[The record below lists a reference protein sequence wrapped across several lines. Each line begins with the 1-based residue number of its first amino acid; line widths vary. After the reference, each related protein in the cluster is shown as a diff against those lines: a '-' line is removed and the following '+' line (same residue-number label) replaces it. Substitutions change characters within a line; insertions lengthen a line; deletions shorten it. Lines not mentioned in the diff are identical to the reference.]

1 MPNRFSRH
9 LPWALLVA
17 LPLATACARDSV
29 PSLSAP
35 EALERARS
43 GNLTIV
49 DIRRP
54 EEWRQ
59 TGVAEGA
66 ARIDMRH
73 PAFAD
78 TVLARVGGDRNAP
91 IALICRTGNRTSQ
104 MQAVLKNQGFTNVY
118 HIGEGMAGSGA
129 GPGWV
134 RRGLPVEPCTRC

>member
-1 MPNRFSRH
+1 MPSR
-9 LPWALLVA
+9 LPALYRWILLIV
-17 LPLATACARDSV
+17 LPLSAACARESG

-35 EALERARS
+35 EALERARA

-73 PAFAD
+73 PAFVDA
-78 TVLARVGGDRNAP
+78 VLARVGGDRNAP
-91 IALICRTGNRTSQ
+91 IALICRTGNRTGQ
-104 MQAVLKNQGFTNVY
+104 MQAVLRDQGFTNVY

>member
-1 MPNRFSRH
+1 MPNRFSPLIR
-9 LPWALLVA
+9 WALLIV
-17 LPLATACARDSV
+17 LPLAAACARESG
-29 PSLSAP
+29 PSLAAP
-35 EALERARS
+35 EALELARAHK
-43 GNLTIV
+43 LTIV

-54 EEWRQ
+54 EELRQ

-73 PAFAD
+73 PGFAEA
-78 TVLARVGGDRNAP
+78 VLARVGGDKNAP

-104 MQAVLKNQGFTNVY
+104 MQAVLMGQGFTHVF

-129 GPGWV
+129 GPGWI

>member
-1 MPNRFSRH
+1 MPRRFPR
-9 LPWALLVA
+9 LIRWALFIA
-17 LPLATACARDSV
+17 LPLAAACARESV
-29 PSLSAP
+29 PSLAAP
-35 EALERARS
+35 EALERARA

-73 PAFAD
+73 PAFANE
-78 TVLARVGGDRNAP
+78 VLARVGGDKNAP

-104 MQAVLKNQGFTNVY
+104 MRAVLKDQGFTKVY
-118 HIGEGMAGSGA
+118 HIGEGMAGSGE
-129 GPGWV
+129 GPGWI
-134 RRGLPVEPCTRC
+134 RRGLPVEPCVRC